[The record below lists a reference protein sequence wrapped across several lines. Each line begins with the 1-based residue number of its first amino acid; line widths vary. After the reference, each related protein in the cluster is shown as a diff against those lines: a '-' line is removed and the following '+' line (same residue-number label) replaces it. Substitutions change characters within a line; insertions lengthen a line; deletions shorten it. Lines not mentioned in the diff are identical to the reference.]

1 MRSAWIMC
9 GGPSADR
16 KLSVSGDII
25 AVNKDMF
32 RYAEEARY
40 TITMD
45 NRFTVL
51 ELTNHQRETPKT
63 STNIFVVNMA
73 DENMRHTKS
82 FYDARW
88 GISYD
93 LSHYDMIVKSYG
105 VHGFGETWKEFRNGG
120 NSGYC
125 ALQLALILGYKEIHL
140 VGMDL
145 GKVDGRTHHH
155 KGYIEC
161 KDDYE
166 GRFAEFSLAIMT
178 AITNDFEK
186 FPEVKLIN
194 HSPVSPLRS
203 LIGYEPV

>member
-45 NRFTVL
+45 NRFTVW

-93 LSHYDMIVKSYG
+93 LSHYDMIVKSYST
-105 VHGFGETWKEFRNGG
+105 HGFGTSWKDFRNGG

-125 ALQLALILGYKEIHL
+125 ALQLALLLGYTEIHL
-140 VGMDL
+140 VGMDM
-145 GKVDGRTHHH
+145 GRIDGRTHHH
-155 KGYIEC
+155 EGYPDC
-161 KDDYE
+161 KDDYD
-166 GRFAEFSLAIMT
+166 GRFAEFSLALMT
-178 AITNDFEK
+178 AIANDFEK

>member
-1 MRSAWIMC
+1 MKPCWIMC
-9 GGPSADR
+9 GGPSAKE
-16 KLSVSGDII
+16 KLTVYGDII

-32 RYAEEARY
+32 RYAEEALY

-45 NRFTVL
+45 NRFTVW

-88 GISYD
+88 GVSYD
-93 LSHYDMIVKSYG
+93 LSHYDMIVKSYST
-105 VHGFGETWKEFRNGG
+105 HGFGTSWKDFRNGG

-125 ALQLALILGYKEIHL
+125 ALQLALLLGYTEIHL
-140 VGMDL
+140 VGMDM
-145 GKVDGRTHHH
+145 GRIDGRTHHH
-155 KGYIEC
+155 EGYPDC
-161 KDDYE
+161 KDDYD
-166 GRFAEFSLAIMT
+166 GRFAEFSLALMT
-178 AITNDFEK
+178 AIANDFEK
-186 FPEVKLIN
+186 FPEVTLIN

>member
-9 GGPSADR
+9 GGPSASE

-32 RYAEEARY
+32 RYAEEAKY

-45 NRFTVL
+45 NRFTVW
-51 ELTNHQRETPKT
+51 ELSNPQRETPKT
-63 STNIFVVNMA
+63 STNIFIVNMA

-93 LSHYDMIVKSYG
+93 LSQYDMILKSYR
-105 VHGFGETWKEFRNGG
+105 VHGFGETWKDFRNGG

-125 ALQLALILGYKEIHL
+125 ALQLALILGYNEIHL

-145 GKVDGRTHHH
+145 GKVNGLTHHH
-155 KGYIEC
+155 EGYLDC
-161 KDDYE
+161 KDDYD

-178 AITNDFEK
+178 AITNDLEK
-186 FPEVKLIN
+186 FSGVTLIN